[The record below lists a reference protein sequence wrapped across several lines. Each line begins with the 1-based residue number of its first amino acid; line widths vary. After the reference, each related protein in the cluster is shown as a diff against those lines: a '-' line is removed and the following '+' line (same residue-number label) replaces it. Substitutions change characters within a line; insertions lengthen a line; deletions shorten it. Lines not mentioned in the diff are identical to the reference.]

1 MSKIFSSFLLFFLTL
16 TFLNATNFPLFAAA
30 PSARLKYEIVFSDSV
45 HPDPIT
51 GRVYIILA
59 KDNKREPR
67 LQVGGWRKSASFFGK
82 DVENLRAGES
92 AVIDE
97 HVLGFPLNSL
107 GDLPSGKYYIQ
118 ALMNI
123 YTQFHRADGHVIWA
137 HNDQWEGQQFNRSP
151 GNLYSK
157 VDSLYLNPESG
168 YIIRIHLDRVIP
180 PIKNPTDTPFVKRI
194 KIKSKILS
202 NFWGQPIFLGAI
214 ILLPK
219 DYVSYPDVQYPVL
232 YRQGHF
238 SRKLFSD
245 FKAEDKFYQTWISQN
260 FPRMIIAHLLHPCP
274 YYDDSYAVNSQ
285 NCGPYGDAIMTEL
298 IPYIEEQFRIIKKP
312 YARILYGGSTGG
324 WISLA
329 LQVFHPD
336 FFGGTWS
343 IAPDPVDF
351 TYFQLI
357 NIYKDDNAYSTSI
370 EWSKPERPV
379 MRNTHGQVI
388 MTVRQFCQLEKVLGS
403 KGRSGQQLD
412 AFQAVFGPVGED
424 GYPKPLWDKE
434 TGKIDHE
441 VAQYYKENFD
451 LRYYLEKNWSW
462 LGPKLVGKLH
472 FTCGDMDNYYLNE
485 ALYELESFLENTKE
499 PYYAGSF
506 TWGRQRKR
514 HGWSP
519 WERDSSEFYK
529 MVAKYITEVAPE
541 SEDTLKWK
549 Y

>member
-1 MSKIFSSFLLFFLTL
+1 
-16 TFLNATNFPLFAAA
+16 
-30 PSARLKYEIVFSDSV
+30 
-45 HPDPIT
+45 
-51 GRVYIILA
+51 
-59 KDNKREPR
+59 
-67 LQVGGWRKSASFFGK
+67 
-82 DVENLRAGES
+82 
-92 AVIDE
+92 
-97 HVLGFPLNSL
+97 
-107 GDLPSGKYYIQ
+107 
-118 ALMNI
+118 
-123 YTQFHRADGHVIWA
+123 
-137 HNDQWEGQQFNRSP
+137 
-151 GNLYSK
+151 
-157 VDSLYLNPESG
+157 
-168 YIIRIHLDRVIP
+168 
-180 PIKNPTDTPFVKRI
+180 
-194 KIKSKILS
+194 
-202 NFWGQPIFLGAI
+202 
-214 ILLPK
+214 
-219 DYVSYPDVQYPVL
+219 
-232 YRQGHF
+232 
-238 SRKLFSD
+238 
-245 FKAEDKFYQTWISQN
+245 
-260 FPRMIIAHLLHPCP
+260 MIIAHLLHPCP

-312 YARILYGGSTGG
+312 HARILYGGSTGG

-472 FTCGDMDNYYLNE
+472 FTCGDMNNYYLNE

-519 WERDSSEFYK
+519 WERDSGEFYK